1 MNSTT
6 IFLLVALILALIALA
21 VAVLAFLKAQKA
33 LEKTSRDRID
43 KLARKTFDQQFDMFY
58 GQKIKNLVHDEFVK
72 QQAKPALV
80 AKDVA
85 SVPSSQGND
94 SSPAATEAS
103 EKTKEE
109 GPVEISL
116 PEPVTIYTGSY
127 RTGSFRHTT
136 LTPDEKTIFTITAE
150 SKDAVE
156 GVLNIDVNAFE
167 KITLTPDFLEGAC
180 RYSGTGTQLHVIQT
194 GTVYKENGSWVVKEP
209 IIAEFK

>member
-6 IFLLVALILALIALA
+6 IFLLAALILALLALA
-21 VAVLAFLKAQKA
+21 VAVLAFLKARTA

-43 KLARKTFDQQFDMFY
+43 RLARKTFDQQFDMFY

-72 QQAKPALV
+72 QLAKPASV
-80 AKDVA
+80 AKDVV

-94 SSPAATEAS
+94 NSPAATEAS

-109 GPVEISL
+109 GPVEIPL

-156 GVLNIDVNAFE
+156 GVLNIDVNAFD

>member
-6 IFLLVALILALIALA
+6 IFLLTALILALIALA

-33 LEKTSRDRID
+33 MEKTSRDRID
-43 KLARKTFDQQFDMFY
+43 RLARKTFDQQFDLIY
-58 GQKIKNLVHDEFVK
+58 GQKVKNLVHDEFVK
-72 QQAKPALV
+72 QLAKPASV
-80 AKDVA
+80 SKDA
-85 SVPSSQGND
+85 ANVPSPQGNGN
-94 SSPAATEAS
+94 AAAETISAEAP
-103 EKTKEE
+103 KED

-136 LTPDEKTIFTITAE
+136 LTPDEKTIFTITAD

-156 GVLNIDVNAFE
+156 GVLNIDVSAFD

-194 GTVYKENGSWVVKEP
+194 GTVYKENGSWIVKEP

>member
-1 MNSTT
+1 MNST

-33 LEKTSRDRID
+33 LEKTNRDRID
-43 KLARKTFDQQFDMFY
+43 RLARKTFDQQFDMFY

-72 QQAKPALV
+72 QQAKAVPV
-80 AKDVA
+80 VKDVT
-85 SVPSSQGND
+85 SVPLSQDDD
-94 SSPAATEAS
+94 SSPAKTEGAEES
-103 EKTKEE
+103 KEE
-109 GPVEISL
+109 GPVEIQL

-156 GVLNIDVNAFE
+156 GVLNIDVNAFD

-194 GTVYKENGSWVVKEP
+194 GTVYKENGSWIVKEP

>member
-6 IFLLVALILALIALA
+6 IFLLAALILALIALA
-21 VAVLAFLKAQKA
+21 IAVFAFLKANKA
-33 LEKTSRDRID
+33 LEKSSRDRID
-43 KLARKTFDQQFDMFY
+43 RLARKTFDQQFDTFY

-72 QQAKPALV
+72 QQAKTVSV

-85 SVPSSQGND
+85 SVPPSEGDDND
-94 SSPAATEAS
+94 SAETKVD
-103 EKTKEE
+103 EKAKEE
-109 GPVEISL
+109 GPVEIQL

-156 GVLNIDVNAFE
+156 GVLNIDVNAYD
-167 KITLTPDFLEGAC
+167 KIAQTPDYLEGAC
-180 RYSGTGTQLHVIQT
+180 TYSGSGTQLHVIQT
-194 GTVYKENGSWVVKEP
+194 GTVYKDNSSWVVKDP

>member
-6 IFLLVALILALIALA
+6 IFLLAALILAIIALA
-21 VAVLAFLKAQKA
+21 AAVLAFLKANKA
-33 LEKTSRDRID
+33 LEKSSRDRID
-43 KLARKTFDQQFDMFY
+43 RLARKTFDQQFDTFY

-72 QQAKPALV
+72 QQAKTVSV

-85 SVPSSQGND
+85 SVPSSEGDDND
-94 SSPAATEAS
+94 SAETKVD
-103 EKTKEE
+103 EKAKEE
-109 GPVEISL
+109 GPVEIQL

-156 GVLNIDVNAFE
+156 GVLNIDVNAYD
-167 KITLTPDFLEGAC
+167 KIAQTPDYLEGAC
-180 RYSGTGTQLHVIQT
+180 TYSGSGTQLQVIRT
-194 GTVYKENGSWVVKEP
+194 GTVYKDNGSWVVNDP

>member
-6 IFLLVALILALIALA
+6 IFLLAALILALIALA
-21 VAVLAFLKAQKA
+21 IAVFAFLKANKA
-33 LEKTSRDRID
+33 LEKSSRDRID
-43 KLARKTFDQQFDMFY
+43 RLARKTFDQQFDTFY

-72 QQAKPALV
+72 QQAKAVPV
-80 AKDVA
+80 T
-85 SVPSSQGND
+85 SVPLSQD
-94 SSPAATEAS
+94 DASSPANTEGAEES
-103 EKTKEE
+103 KDE
-109 GPVEISL
+109 GPVEIQL

-156 GVLNIDVNAFE
+156 GVLNIDVNAYD
-167 KITLTPDFLEGAC
+167 KIAQTPDYLEGAC
-180 RYSGTGTQLHVIQT
+180 TYSGSGTQLHVIQT
-194 GTVYKENGSWVVKEP
+194 GTVYKDNGSWVVKDP